1 MNSNITLRRLPKSQ
15 KCLIVAFLFVLSIG
29 FFTGLGFVS
38 NTTDASIKGIKTQYI
53 GNEGEDDDLY
63 EMKFK
68 KSSREMLTIIHTHT
82 LSLALIF
89 GCVGFLMSLTETP
102 QWLKTLLIIE
112 PFVSIVFTFGGLFIL
127 WIGVTWFSYV
137 VAISGFL
144 MTASYVLAVTLIFR
158 DLYLKSSLID

>member
-102 QWLKTLLIIE
+102 QWLKNTFNYRAFCIYCIHFWWFVHTLDWSHL
-112 PFVSIVFTFGGLFIL
+112 V
-127 WIGVTWFSYV
+127 
-137 VAISGFL
+137 
-144 MTASYVLAVTLIFR
+144 
-158 DLYLKSSLID
+158 